1 MEREQMSATR
11 HIFCYGSLM
20 FAEVWSRVVQ
30 GHYATQPGWVRGY
43 QRRGVTG
50 ELFPCLIPGTD
61 QDCVHGVIYMHVRL
75 DDIARL
81 DAFEGHLYDRHTTV
95 CTGRDQHTYAVDLY
109 VIKPHYRALVTDT
122 AWDAVWFATQG
133 LPQFLSRDV

>member
-1 MEREQMSATR
+1 MSATR

-30 GHYATQPGWVRGY
+30 GHYAMQPGWVRGY
-43 QRRGVTG
+43 QRRGVHG

-61 QDCVHGVIYMHVRL
+61 QDCVHGVIYGHVRL

-81 DAFEGHLYDRHTTV
+81 DAFEGPLYDRHTTV
-95 CTGRDQHTYAVDLY
+95 GTGGDQHTSAVDLY
-109 VIKPHYRALVTDT
+109 VITPHYRALVTDT
-122 AWDAVWFATQG
+122 AWDAAWFATEG
-133 LPQFLSRDV
+133 LPQFLSRYI

>member
-1 MEREQMSATR
+1 MSATR

-30 GHYATQPGWVRGY
+30 EHYATQPGWVRGY

-50 ELFPCLIPGTD
+50 ELFPCLIPGTEHD
-61 QDCVHGVIYMHVRL
+61 RVHGVIYMHVRP

-81 DAFEGHLYDRHTTV
+81 DTFEGHLYDRRTTV
-95 CTGRDQHTYAVDLY
+95 CTGGDQHTYAVDLY
-109 VIKPHYRALVTDT
+109 VIKSHYQALVTDT
-122 AWDAVWFATQG
+122 AWDAAWFATEG
-133 LPQFLSRDV
+133 LPQFLSRYV